1 MMTQRFRQRRVG
13 WGVALVFLL
22 IVGGG
27 LWLAAASPHTLTVKT
42 KNYRF
47 AQEEIRV
54 QAGEMVTITL
64 ENKDAAAH
72 AFDIDEFNVHI
83 PMPAQEE
90 LTFTFTPT
98 QPGTYTFYCG
108 LLGHRGGGMVGTLI
122 VES

>member
-1 MMTQRFRQRRVG
+1 MTMQLPKRLRG
-13 WGVALVFLL
+13 WGVALLFLL

-27 LWLAAASPHTLTVKT
+27 IWLAAAFPATLTVKS

-47 AQEEIRV
+47 TQPEIRV
-54 QAGEMVTITL
+54 QAGELVTMRL

-72 AFDIDEFNVHI
+72 AFDIDEFDVHI

-108 LLGHRGGGMVGTLI
+108 VLGHRGGGMVGTLI
-122 VES
+122 VEP